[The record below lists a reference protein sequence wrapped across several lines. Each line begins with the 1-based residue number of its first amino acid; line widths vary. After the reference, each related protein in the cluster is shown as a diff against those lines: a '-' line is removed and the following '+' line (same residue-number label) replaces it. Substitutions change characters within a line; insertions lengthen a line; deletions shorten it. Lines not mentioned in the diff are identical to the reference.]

1 MLGQHGQTA
10 GLVASRSLWCA
21 VQTTAANARCSWT
34 FERVAPL
41 VCEPFYL
48 AAFSCPIHR
57 FLHAVRNVPGQSLVC
72 FQAYNNATCGQAV
85 GPKQCSVEGRCTHTD
100 ISNGI
105 DESTLQSC
113 RNNGGYVEIE
123 LFRNTSTCR
132 ADKRVYAFNTST
144 SGCQRVGEYYG
155 QMSCGEYLER
165 GGWGW
170 VGVGWGRVGRWVGGL
185 VGS

>member
-1 MLGQHGQTA
+1 MLILLPVCWCVVA
-10 GLVASRSLWCA
+10 LIDDFLVANSGS
-21 VQTTAANARCSWT
+21 S
-34 FERVAPL
+34 
-41 VCEPFYL
+41 
-48 AAFSCPIHR
+48 I
-57 FLHAVRNVPGQSLVC
+57 VC

-132 ADKRVYAFNTST
+132 AEKRVYAFNTST
-144 SGCQRVGEYYG
+144 SGCQRVGQYYG

-165 GGWGW
+165 GAVNWS
-170 VGVGWGRVGRWVGGL
+170 RAGL
-185 VGS
+185 WSSHMIRLAGSFFLSFSSFTQLVSYMLQRAATAADAPPVQ